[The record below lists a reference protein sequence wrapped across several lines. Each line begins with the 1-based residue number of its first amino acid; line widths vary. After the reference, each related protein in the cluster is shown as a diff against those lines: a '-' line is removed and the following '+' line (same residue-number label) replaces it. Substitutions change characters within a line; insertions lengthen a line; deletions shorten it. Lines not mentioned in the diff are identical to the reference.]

1 MVGSQ
6 LADGQAHLVVCETCL
21 KATVIPAAL
30 LPKGYHLPLHGRC
43 RSMGYTK
50 RVASDLLLLFCL
62 FVFSLP
68 EILLGLAHSALC
80 EASYMS

>member
-1 MVGSQ
+1 
-6 LADGQAHLVVCETCL
+6 
-21 KATVIPAAL
+21 
-30 LPKGYHLPLHGRC
+30 
-43 RSMGYTK
+43 MGYTK

-80 EASYMS
+80 EASYTS